1 MNTTPQDAPG
11 PQDGPGHRHEHHEQ
25 HEHGEHHEHGE
36 RHGGRESREERDERR
51 GGRRGG
57 RRGPGGP
64 FGPGFGPGP
73 FGPGGPFAQG
83 FGPGFGPG
91 FGRGRGR
98 RGGPFGRPGGWQQ
111 ADLPSAD
118 DATDWF
124 AGRLPSGWF
133 VGAPTVSVDRE
144 EIIVVG
150 ELPAV
155 EAGEGQSSAAAAE
168 GRIARWREETRDER
182 IAIAQEAESRYGRKV
197 AWGASI
203 GEHSDLFTHQAVPVM
218 TRLRQPQRM
227 VLDTLVDSGVARSR
241 SEALAWAVTLV
252 GQHADEWLTD
262 LRNAMAEVDKLRSEG
277 PQA

>member
-11 PQDGPGHRHEHHEQ
+11 PQDGPGHHHD
-25 HEHGEHHEHGE
+25 HEHGHEHGHHEHG
-36 RHGGRESREERDERR
+36 DERGER
-51 GGRRGG
+51 GERRGRRGG

-91 FGRGRGR
+91 FGGRGRGR

-118 DATDWF
+118 DAADWF
-124 AGRLPSGWF
+124 AGRLPSGWYAS
-133 VGAPTVSVDRE
+133 APSVSVDRE

-155 EAGEGQSSAAAAE
+155 ESAEGQSSAAAAE

-203 GEHSDLFTHQAVPVM
+203 GEHSELFTHQAVPVM

-277 PQA
+277 PQV